1 MLNPTAMELLLFPL
15 LVIFLVIVVPI
26 WIGAHYL
33 TRWRT
38 SKAISAADE
47 KLLSELW
54 ENAKKMEDRIRNLE
68 RILDEE
74 APDWRERL

>member
-1 MLNPTAMELLLFPL
+1 MSDLFLVPLLFT
-15 LVIFLVIVVPI
+15 IVIVVLPI
-26 WIGAHYL
+26 WIIAHYA

-38 SKAISAADE
+38 SKAITSADE
-47 KLLSELW
+47 ALLADLW
-54 ENAKKMEDRIRNLE
+54 ETARKMEGRIRNLE